1 MGVFRNLSVILGDK
15 RLRLKDIPTI
25 FITML
30 LLRIKK
36 NFVSRWLV
44 LAIDTVLLLSSIG
57 FAIIMAAN
65 FQLEKLSGYLILF
78 TTPLV
83 ATVYFLSF
91 LIHKSYFGVIRHTSI
106 ADIWRIVKANS
117 FALFAL
123 SFVLYVSKYFHIYW
137 IQHTPLSF
145 LIVHFFVATFLL
157 VVSRFI
163 FKTVYFELIQT
174 KNTEKKNVLI
184 YGAGRLGLLTK
195 HSLVE
200 SNSFQY
206 KIVGFVDDNQSIKG
220 KLIEGIP
227 VYGSAEALTTNF
239 VKKKGVEEI
248 IFSIQKI
255 SSVRKRDI
263 IDHCLALN
271 IPVKTIPPVSK
282 WINGQLTVKQIKDLN
297 IEDLLGRDT
306 IKLGKSIIKQELK
319 GKVVLITGAA
329 GSIGRELVIQ
339 SLYCK
344 CRKIVLVDQSETGLF
359 EVEHEINA
367 LLKSGIPFT
376 ECIVEMSD
384 VSNEQAMDL
393 LYKNHEPQVV
403 FHAAA
408 YKHVP
413 LMEQNP
419 REALRCNI
427 KGTKVLADLAVK
439 YKVSKFVMVSTDKAV
454 NPTNVMG
461 ASKRIAEMYVQS
473 LDLFLKKQGIEGT
486 SFITTRFGNVL
497 GSNGS
502 VIPLF
507 KKQIAKGGPITVT
520 HPEITRYFMTIP
532 EACQL
537 VMEAGVMGKGGEIF
551 IFDMGESVKIVDLA
565 NKMIRLSG
573 LVPEV
578 DVKIEYTGLRGGE
591 KLYEELLNNK
601 ENTVPT
607 HHPKIMIA
615 QVRSVDHGLLKVEL
629 ERAFELNYKLN
640 DFDLVRVMKKIV
652 PEFISNSSKY
662 EVLDGN
668 KDVMYQ

>member
-1 MGVFRNLSVILGDK
+1 MGIINILSVFLGHK
-15 RLRLKDIPTI
+15 RLRLKDIPTVLLTI
-25 FITML
+25 L
-30 LLRIKK
+30 LLKIKK

-44 LAIDTVLLLSSIG
+44 LAIDTILLLSSIV
-57 FAIIMAAN
+57 FAIIMASN
-65 FQLEKLSGYLILF
+65 FQLGKISGYLIAF
-78 TTPLV
+78 SMPLV
-83 ATVYFLSF
+83 AAVYFLSF

-117 FALFAL
+117 FALFGL
-123 SFVLYVSKYFHIYW
+123 SFILYVSKYFHVYW
-137 IQHTPLSF
+137 IEHTPLSF
-145 LIVHFFVATFLL
+145 FIVHFFVATFLL
-157 VVSRFI
+157 IVSRFI
-163 FKTVYFELIQT
+163 FKTVYFELIQA
-174 KNTEKKNVLI
+174 KNTEKKKVLI

-195 HSLVE
+195 HSLLE
-200 SNSFQY
+200 SDSFQY
-206 KIVGFVDDNQSIKG
+206 KIVGFVDDNLSIKG
-220 KLIEGIP
+220 KLVEGIP
-227 VYGSAEALTTNF
+227 VFSSKEAITAAF
-239 VKKKGVEEI
+239 VKKREVQEI

-255 SSVRKRDI
+255 STSRKRDI
-263 IDHCLALN
+263 IDHCLVLN
-271 IPVKTIPPVSK
+271 LPVKTIPPVSK

-329 GSIGRELVIQ
+329 GSIGRELVMQ

-344 CRKIVLVDQSETGLF
+344 CKKIILVDQSETGLF

-367 LLKSGIPFT
+367 LLKSGLEFT
-376 ECIVEMSD
+376 ECVVEIGD
-384 VSNEQAMDL
+384 VSNEYAMDVV
-393 LYKNHEPQVV
+393 YKKHQPQVL

-439 YKVSKFVMVSTDKAV
+439 YKVAKFVMVSTDKAV

-473 LDLFLKKQGIEGT
+473 LDGILKKQGIDGT

-507 KKQIAKGGPITVT
+507 KKQISKGGPVTVT

-551 IFDMGESVKIVDLA
+551 IFDMGDSIKIIDLA
-565 NKMIRLSG
+565 YRMIKLSG
-573 LVPEV
+573 FVPEV
-578 DVKIEYTGLRGGE
+578 DIKVEYTGLRDGE

-601 ENTVPT
+601 ENTIPT

-615 QVRSVDHGLLKVEL
+615 QVRTVDHGMLKAEL
-629 ERAFELNYKLN
+629 ERTIDLIYKLEE
-640 DFDLVRVMKKIV
+640 FDVVRVMKKIV
-652 PEFISNSSKY
+652 PEFVSNASKF
-662 EVLDGN
+662 EVLDDKKGL
-668 KDVMYQ
+668 MYQ